1 MAFITIGFQLLVFQL
16 IPKPIPFGKSVR
28 RVSVD
33 RCFTGRNFNVP
44 STVVALTH
52 QKNQFTEAES
62 VKTLVMFLGCSQPL
76 DLLMKTIFRGS
87 NLSLINKWAWKKR
100 FSHFKKSLFRVLTTW
115 RYISNDQTLSPR
127 CPAWNESLRTFY
139 FPDKSVYIT
148 RTTDIE
154 AVYSTGRPL
163 CL

>member
-1 MAFITIGFQLLVFQL
+1 MLTEKIFRGIKNCLTKNEIFDLAFITIGFQLHVFQL

-33 RCFTGRNFNVP
+33 RCFTDRNFNVP

-62 VKTLVMFLGCSQPL
+62 VKILVMFLGCSQPL

-87 NLSLINKWAWKKR
+87 NLSLINK
-100 FSHFKKSLFRVLTTW
+100 
-115 RYISNDQTLSPR
+115 
-127 CPAWNESLRTFY
+127 
-139 FPDKSVYIT
+139 
-148 RTTDIE
+148 
-154 AVYSTGRPL
+154 
-163 CL
+163 